1 MPGTIN
7 YHFTTIIGHDA
18 RVITPEATLPS
29 NTFLN
34 SDLPL
39 VPVII
44 RSTFF
49 FLAYSTIGD
58 TIDVAVTTTSVWS
71 IILLPLLLLEFLFV
85 VASALF
91 AVSLY
96 PIARPIEMQ
105 SPDSIKNAYDSWI
118 KWKLTGHRI
127 GFGFFIA
134 AIGSRSNSLVVGLR
148 IESNLIR
155 NSFGPLLQELTI

>member
-1 MPGTIN
+1 
-7 YHFTTIIGHDA
+7 
-18 RVITPEATLPS
+18 
-29 NTFLN
+29 
-34 SDLPL
+34 
-39 VPVII
+39 
-44 RSTFF
+44 
-49 FLAYSTIGD
+49 
-58 TIDVAVTTTSVWS
+58 
-71 IILLPLLLLEFLFV
+71 LLLEFLFV

-134 AIGSRSNSLVVGLR
+134 GLLTMAITVIIPHMPS
-148 IESNLIR
+148 
-155 NSFGPLLQELTI
+155 